1 MIEQNGRVPRGSG
14 HFILR
19 GDSGPGFGFGP
30 VSAGGSYA
38 KKGTATMT
46 PPDITQ
52 IITAIGALGTAAFGL
67 LEAAKPVIPS
77 INRIGFGGIRRTVG
91 ALTPRDS
98 GGAAPPNALPQA
110 GILDSLL
117 SNWING
123 TDLGSQKAIAKSL
136 IKLHMSAGNAQALA
150 QIANVDAGILEQVAT
165 CIASG
170 TALEQP
176 QSDVYARFDLIVTA
190 QLDECYQRADQNY
203 RNWTRALAAGIAV
216 LLALAGGWVLL
227 GTGAF
232 LWHREMAEALLIG
245 LLATPLAPI
254 AKDLSTALATAVN
267 TLQLVKK

>member
-1 MIEQNGRVPRGSG
+1 
-14 HFILR
+14 
-19 GDSGPGFGFGP
+19 
-30 VSAGGSYA
+30 
-38 KKGTATMT
+38 MT
-46 PPDITQ
+46 PLTISQ

-67 LEAAKPVIPS
+67 LEAVKPVIPW
-77 INRIGFGGIRRTVG
+77 INRIGFTGIRRTVG
-91 ALTPRDS
+91 ALTPREAA
-98 GGAAPPNALPQA
+98 GGAPRNALPQA
-110 GILDSLL
+110 GILESLL

-136 IKLHMSAGNAQALA
+136 IKLHLSAGNAAALA
-150 QIANVDAGILEQVAT
+150 QIANVDAEILQQVAA

-170 TALEQP
+170 TSLSQA

-190 QLDECYQRADQNY
+190 QLDECYQRADQDY

-216 LLALAGGWVLL
+216 LLAMAGGWVLL
-227 GTGAF
+227 GTDGF
-232 LWHREMAEALLIG
+232 FGHREMGEALLIG